1 MLIQLHADSG
11 GDLDGDGDADL
22 AVPIGGGGVPA
33 VPGLLH
39 QSVR

>member
-22 AVPIGGGGVPA
+22 AVANEGSNTVSI
-33 VPGLLH
+33 LLN